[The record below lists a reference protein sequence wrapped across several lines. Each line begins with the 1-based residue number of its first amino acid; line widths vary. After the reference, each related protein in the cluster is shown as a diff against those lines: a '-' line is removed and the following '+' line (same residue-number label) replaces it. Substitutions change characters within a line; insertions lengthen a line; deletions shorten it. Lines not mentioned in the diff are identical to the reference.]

1 MEEIRIV
8 LLGFGSANRALV
20 EMLCSKS
27 ELLGRQR
34 SLRINRSGKSQ
45 LIPWRV
51 VSIVT
56 GRHGAVCI
64 PTETDLIYEVNL
76 QKALKVYESG
86 RMLDDSLIVDQ
97 DGACILSKSDYR
109 ESAHHA
115 TGGQTIELLRTL
127 AASNSA
133 NVVIEAIPSNP
144 RNGEGEPAVSF
155 IRAALLAGLH
165 VVSANKGPLA
175 QQLSKHEEVY
185 WNLQHIAAQSNVQY
199 LHESAVMDGVPIFSL
214 WQRTLPNAS
223 VTKIRGCLN
232 STTTMILTEMEGPNG
247 HTFDEALHKAKEM
260 GIVEKDESL
269 DIDGYD
275 AAVKLRALLVVFSNS
290 SEGCQILVPSIDDIH
305 RDSIRNITRE
315 DIQRAYNDDRKK
327 YRLVATAG
335 KAVEPL
341 FGYNII

>member
-1 MEEIRIV
+1 KAFSSGVHPFKVAERAEERTVWLDGAKAAADAARVAEKASFMMNYYGRSEEIVIQWKSKPQGRKAHQRFSAMEEIRIV

-115 TGGQTIELLRTL
+115 TGVQTIELLRTL
-127 AASNSA
+127 AATNSA

-175 QQLSKHEEVY
+175 QQLS
-185 WNLQHIAAQSNVQY
+185 
-199 LHESAVMDGVPIFSL
+199 
-214 WQRTLPNAS
+214 
-223 VTKIRGCLN
+223 
-232 STTTMILTEMEGPNG
+232 
-247 HTFDEALHKAKEM
+247 
-260 GIVEKDESL
+260 
-269 DIDGYD
+269 
-275 AAVKLRALLVVFSNS
+275 
-290 SEGCQILVPSIDDIH
+290 
-305 RDSIRNITRE
+305 
-315 DIQRAYNDDRKK
+315 
-327 YRLVATAG
+327 
-335 KAVEPL
+335 
-341 FGYNII
+341 